1 MFITFLSIYLWAQNW
16 YDPLLFTAS
25 PIATIETD
33 IQNIHHK
40 YLWTRLIMK
49 FVSQI
54 FFFKK
59 NQLLSITQNSGSC
72 IIWVET
78 YRPKF
83 SFHCSISHSPSQRKR
98 ILFQSL
104 FCASKYIYKDMYI
117 FLIFTYY
124 IKCIIICIV
133 LYMLL
138 FSWTCIFLPSRTH

>member
-1 MFITFLSIYLWAQNW
+1 MFITFLSIYLWTQNQ
-16 YDPLLFTAS
+16 YVPLLFTVS
-25 PIATIETD
+25 PIAAIETD
-33 IQNIHHK
+33 IQNMHHK

-59 NQLLSITQNSGSC
+59 NELLSITQNSGSC
-72 IIWVET
+72 IILVET

-83 SFHCSISHSPSQRKR
+83 SFHCSISHSTSQRKR

-133 LYMLL
+133 LYTLL
-138 FSWTCIFLPSRTH
+138 FSWTCISLPIRTY